1 MAKHDLSFVP
11 PVMNA
16 AGSLGFTP
24 DLHRSLD
31 WSQFGA
37 FITNPISLLPR
48 TPAHGTRFTNYPGGF
63 LLHTGYPNP
72 GLKHM
77 LRQHARHWQRAPV
90 PVIVHLLGG
99 SPEELLART
108 RRLENVE
115 GVSGLEVG
123 FPYEADSAMV
133 SACLQAASGELP
145 VIAQLPP
152 ERSLELAPLAIQA
165 GTAMVSLSAPR
176 GLLPTPGGELVQGR
190 LFGPAVFPTALKV
203 VSCLAQLGIPTI
215 GRGGIYAQEHVQ
227 AMQKAGAVAVQL
239 DSLLWREAGYRILT

>member
-1 MAKHDLSFVP
+1 MAKHDLSFLL

-24 DLHRSLD
+24 DLHGSLD
-31 WSQFGA
+31 WSRFGA

-48 TPAHGTRFTNYPGGF
+48 TPAHGMRFIDYPGGF

-72 GLKHM
+72 GLTHVQ
-77 LRQHARHWQRAPV
+77 RQHARHWQHAPV
-90 PVIVHLLGG
+90 LVIVHLLGG
-99 SPEELLART
+99 SPEELSTMT
-108 RRLENVE
+108 RRLENME

-123 FPYEADSAMV
+123 FPYEADSGMV

-152 ERSLELAPLAIQA
+152 ERSMELALLAIQA
-165 GTAMVSLSAPR
+165 GAAMVSLSAPR

-190 LFGPAVFPTALKV
+190 LFGPAVFPAALKA
-203 VSCLAQLGIPTI
+203 VSRLAQLGIPTI
-215 GRGGIYAQEHVQ
+215 GRGGIYAQEHVI

-239 DSLLWREAGYRILT
+239 DSVLWRAAGYRILT